1 LFPKDLSEFY
11 QHSVHLIYAVI
22 IAQTYSIVSDIFIPL
37 NKLDTYD
44 GAVNA
49 IALGFAYFVIISG
62 WIGYFKSI
70 KRDPH
75 KGKAGNARFAIDL
88 VILFVFYYLLSL
100 ANPINKAS
108 YWYTFVWVLPL
119 LFALFLAWDC
129 LKYHEYIHERASEKN
144 YRKERLKI
152 TIVYFSIFLIQ
163 AVLYYFAIADH
174 PDLTW
179 QGHVA
184 WNLIFIPS
192 SFLFIY
198 LYRRRKWKTGNKA
211 RGANRTKKANNSTS
225 TV

>member
-1 LFPKDLSEFY
+1 MFPKDLSDFY

-37 NKLDTYD
+37 NKLDTFD
-44 GAVNA
+44 GATNA
-49 IALGFAYFVIISG
+49 FALGLAYFVIISG

-75 KGKAGNARFAIDL
+75 KGKAGNARFAVDL
-88 VILFVFYYLLSL
+88 VILFLFYYLLSL
-100 ANPINKAS
+100 ANPVNKDS
-108 YWYTFVWVLPL
+108 YWYTFVWVFPV
-119 LFALFLAWDC
+119 LFASFLAWDC
-129 LKYHEYIHERASEKN
+129 LKYHEYIHEHASEKN
-144 YRKERLKI
+144 YRIGRLKI
-152 TIVYFSIFLIQ
+152 TVVFFIIFLIQ
-163 AVLYYFAIADH
+163 AIAYYFATAYH

-192 SFLFIY
+192 SGLFTY
-198 LYRRRKWKTGNKA
+198 LYRRRKWKTGNK
-211 RGANRTKKANNSTS
+211 RRNANKSKKANNSAS